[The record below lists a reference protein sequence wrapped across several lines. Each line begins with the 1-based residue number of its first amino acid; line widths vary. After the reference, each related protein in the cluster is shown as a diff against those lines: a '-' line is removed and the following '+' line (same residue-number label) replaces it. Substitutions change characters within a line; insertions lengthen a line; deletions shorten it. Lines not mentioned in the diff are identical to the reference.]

1 MIKVKSIYA
10 KALPED
16 GQRYL
21 VDLFWPEGVKTRDAK
36 VTEWLHQLGPSY
48 DLQRFHFNTANW
60 DEYKKMYVNE
70 LMSDSAKKQKL
81 RELAEQSNG
90 DTITLLYGNK
100 DPQHNHALIVK
111 ELLVSEFMNSKPS

>member
-16 GQRYL
+16 GRRYL
-21 VDLFWPEGVKTRDAK
+21 VDLFWPEGLKTHDAK

-60 DEYKKMYVNE
+60 ETYKNMYVNE
-70 LMSDSAKKQKL
+70 LMSDSAKKQTL

-100 DPQHNHALIVK
+100 DAQHNHAVIVK
-111 ELLVSEFMNSKPS
+111 ELIENNFLNGK